1 MMRRERKREREHFS
15 DMERDKRRA
24 GEKEGGILNY

>member
-1 MMRRERKREREHFS
+1 MMLRERKREHS
-15 DMERDKRRA
+15 PDMERDKRRA